1 MGGWVCYRLV
11 SELLVETPGQYGPS
25 LLVRIS
31 WSRSNSD
38 REFEKIRRN
47 GVAEATQET
56 EHHRTFVRVRRIM
69 TVPF

>member
-1 MGGWVCYRLV
+1 MDGWVCYILV
-11 SELLVETPGQYGPS
+11 SELLVETSGRYAPG

-38 REFEKIRRN
+38 RAFEKIRRN

-56 EHHRTFVRVRRIM
+56 EHHRTSVRVRRIV

>member
-1 MGGWVCYRLV
+1 MGGWVCYSLL
-11 SELLVETPGQYGPS
+11 SKLLVETPGWYGLG

-38 REFEKIRRN
+38 REVENIRRN
-47 GVAEATQET
+47 GVAEAMQET
-56 EHHRTFVRVRRIM
+56 KHHRTFVRVQRIM